1 MWQGAETLT
10 IMWFVYRFARN
21 AEAAATMPTG
31 DIDQDVAAFSRSIL
45 QQVEG
50 RWVAASARAPD
61 GGVEIWYNL
70 PQLPSHAVLKEVW
83 AKCLGTYALSGRR
96 ITNR

>member
-1 MWQGAETLT
+1 
-10 IMWFVYRFARN
+10 MWFVYRFARN

-31 DIDQDVAAFSRSIL
+31 NIDQDVAAFSRSIM

-61 GGVEIWYNL
+61 GGVEVWYNL
-70 PQLPSHAVLKEVW
+70 ELLPSEPALREIWSACLAVH
-83 AKCLGTYALSGRR
+83 ALSGRR